1 MSSVVDA
8 SRHSTPGAPAPS
20 GTAQIALIGSPNGGK
35 TSVFNRLTGLH
46 AKTGNYP
53 GVTVSRTRGVMKV
66 HDHTYNIEDLPGS
79 YSLTPISP
87 DEQVVS
93 DMLNGK
99 LEGVGEPDALLV
111 VADSTALRRSLLL
124 LSEVLPRHK
133 PTALAVTMTD
143 ELRRRG
149 GVLDIEGLSKA
160 LGIPVVAV
168 VANRGIGIPELR
180 KTLTEWQDWSRP
192 PIDPPADP
200 AELAGWVDSILASAG
215 YEGPNPDS
223 RTEKIDKVLLHPVWG
238 TIIFFAV
245 MFLFFQALFTW
256 AAPLQDAIDTFFGYL
271 SGLVDEHISNPV
283 LGGLLGDGILGG
295 VGSVLT
301 FVPQIL
307 LMYLILALLDA
318 VGYMSRAAFLMDKVM
333 SKAGLEGRAFVAV
346 LSSFACAIP
355 GVMATRTIPSSKDRI
370 ATMLGVPLATCSAR
384 LPVYLLLVGM
394 LVPSEAK
401 LGPVSWQG
409 ITMFLLYLLGGV
421 AAMTAAWV
429 VKKITDRSG
438 AVLPFYMEMPPYRVP
453 TPRSVGIAM
462 WEPTKAFLRKAGTII
477 MAATI
482 VIWALTTFPMRSDE
496 QLSAAGVDPGDAVA
510 VSAYTMENSVAGHVG
525 RFVEPVFEPLGFDWR
540 IDVALMGSLAAREVA
555 VSSLGQM
562 AASSDPEATDDV
574 ASQLEGWTYTQGPS
588 EGQKVFTPAT
598 TVALILFFA
607 FALQC
612 LSTVAIMKRESG
624 GWKWPSIAF
633 GYMFVLAWVMAFIGH
648 TITLLVT

>member
-1 MSSVVDA
+1 M
-8 SRHSTPGAPAPS
+8 
-20 GTAQIALIGSPNGGK
+20 
-35 TSVFNRLTGLH
+35 FNRLTGLH

-271 SGLVDEHISNPV
+271 AGWSTSTSPIRCSAACSVTASWAASARCSPSCPDPADV
-283 LGGLLGDGILGG
+283 PDPRVARRGGLY
-295 VGSVLT
+295 
-301 FVPQIL
+301 VP
-307 LMYLILALLDA
+307 
-318 VGYMSRAAFLMDKVM
+318 R
-333 SKAGLEGRAFVAV
+333 
-346 LSSFACAIP
+346 
-355 GVMATRTIPSSKDRI
+355 
-370 ATMLGVPLATCSAR
+370 R
-384 LPVYLLLVGM
+384 LPDG
-394 LVPSEAK
+394 
-401 LGPVSWQG
+401 QG
-409 ITMFLLYLLGGV
+409 
-421 AAMTAAWV
+421 
-429 VKKITDRSG
+429 
-438 AVLPFYMEMPPYRVP
+438 
-453 TPRSVGIAM
+453 
-462 WEPTKAFLRKAGTII
+462 
-477 MAATI
+477 
-482 VIWALTTFPMRSDE
+482 DE
-496 QLSAAGVDPGDAVA
+496 Q
-510 VSAYTMENSVAGHVG
+510 G
-525 RFVEPVFEPLGFDWR
+525 RP
-540 IDVALMGSLAAREVA
+540 
-555 VSSLGQM
+555 
-562 AASSDPEATDDV
+562 
-574 ASQLEGWTYTQGPS
+574 
-588 EGQKVFTPAT
+588 
-598 TVALILFFA
+598 
-607 FALQC
+607 
-612 LSTVAIMKRESG
+612 
-624 GWKWPSIAF
+624 
-633 GYMFVLAWVMAFIGH
+633 
-648 TITLLVT
+648 